1 MTEQFEKEFR
11 DVKNELA
18 LFQMNTLKRLGE
30 LNETISHAVAGVK
43 ATSEALKALE
53 ARIKILEESRQRQ
66 IAFNATVQIKNPAPS
81 TQTSQNISSLWD
93 FFKRK

>member
-1 MTEQFEKEFR
+1 MNEQETRKLN
-11 DVKNELA
+11 DLAQELA

-30 LNETISHAVAGVK
+30 LNDLISHAVAGVK